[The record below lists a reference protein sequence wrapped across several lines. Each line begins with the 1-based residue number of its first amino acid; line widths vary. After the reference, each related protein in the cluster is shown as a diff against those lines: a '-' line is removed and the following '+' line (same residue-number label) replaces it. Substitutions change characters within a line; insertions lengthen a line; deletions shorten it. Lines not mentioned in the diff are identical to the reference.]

1 MLPQAATCNRH
12 RGDLALPLQFRS
24 KAAYIPGHLFPGFK
38 TPDSVWKNDNSMSAA
53 SLIAGLEHI
62 VRENEPLAPYTSL
75 GIGGVAEFFAEPT
88 TVEEL
93 TELVRRFGAANQP
106 MRLLGGG
113 SNVLVRDEGVPGLVV
128 HLGAPEFCQLE
139 ADGNQLHA
147 GGGARLSH
155 FISTAVR
162 EGMAGPEQLV
172 GIPGT
177 IGGALHANTGAG
189 GFDIGSWLVRAEV
202 LTRTGERLIR
212 ERNELVFSYRASS
225 LNELVILRATFGFE
239 RESPSELTRRMQKNW
254 IVRRA
259 SQPSLGEPAAYVFK
273 DHGGESAASL
283 IERAGLKGTQ
293 VGEVEVL
300 DRNCNYFVAKA
311 GASSA
316 DFLRLVDL
324 VRRQV
329 EDRLDIKLAL
339 ALQVW

>member
-1 MLPQAATCNRH
+1 
-12 RGDLALPLQFRS
+12 
-24 KAAYIPGHLFPGFK
+24 
-38 TPDSVWKNDNSMSAA
+38 MSSAN
-53 SLIAGLEHI
+53 LISGLEHI
-62 VRENEPLAPYTSL
+62 VRENEPLAPYNSL

-88 TVEEL
+88 SIEEL
-93 TELVRRFGAANQP
+93 TELVRRFATAGQP
-106 MRLLGGG
+106 LRLLGSG
-113 SNVLVRDEGVPGLVV
+113 SNVLIRDEGVPGLVI
-128 HLGAPEFCQLE
+128 HLGAPAFCQLE
-139 ADGNQLHA
+139 AEGNVLHA
-147 GGGARLSH
+147 GGGAKLSH

-177 IGGALHANTGAG
+177 IGGALHGNSGAG
-189 GFDIGSWLVRAEV
+189 GFDIGSWLVRADV
-202 LTRTGERLIR
+202 LTRGGERLVR
-212 ERNELVFSYRASS
+212 EKDAISFSYRASS
-225 LNELVILRATFGFE
+225 LNELVILRATFEFE
-239 RESPSELTRRMQKNW
+239 KESPAELTRRMQKNW

-259 SQPSLGEPAAYVFK
+259 SQPAIGQPSAYVFK

-293 VGEVEVL
+293 VGNVEIL
-300 DRNCNYFVAKA
+300 DRNCNYFVAQS

-339 ALQVW
+339 AIQVW